1 MHALFTTIPFVLTL
15 SMASAAPARAQEPGG
30 GQGSP
35 RYDTA
40 TEATFR
46 GTVEAVKQIEAAGRR
61 GPGTHVV
68 LKTAEGAVDVHLGP
82 KGFLDAQKL
91 TVAVGDA
98 VEIVGSRVKVAG
110 ADAVIA
116 REIRRGDQ
124 KLILRDEKGV
134 PRWSGG
140 QNR

>member
-1 MHALFTTIPFVLTL
+1 MHVLLTTLPVVLTL
-15 SMASAAPARAQEPGG
+15 SMASAAPAWSQGPRG

-46 GTVEAVKQIEAAGRR
+46 GTVEAVKQIEGGGYR

-68 LKTAEGAVDVHLGP
+68 LKTADGTVDVHLGP
-82 KGFLDAQKL
+82 KSFLDEHKL
-91 TVAVGDA
+91 TVAAGDA
-98 VEIVGSRVKVAG
+98 VEILGSRVKVAG
-110 ADAVIA
+110 GDAVIA
-116 REIRRGDQ
+116 REIRSGGQ
-124 KLILRDEKGV
+124 TLILRDETGV

-140 QNR
+140 RNR

>member
-1 MHALFTTIPFVLTL
+1 MHVLFTTIPVVLTL
-15 SMASAAPARAQEPGG
+15 SVASTAPAWSQGPRG

-46 GTVEAVKQIEAAGRR
+46 GTVQEVKQVEAGGRR

-68 LKTAEGAVDVHLGP
+68 LKTAEGAVEVHLGP
-82 KGFLDAQKL
+82 RSFLDEQKL
-91 TVAVGDA
+91 AVALGDA
-98 VEIVGSRVKVAG
+98 MEVVGSRVKVAG
-110 ADAVIA
+110 ADVVIA
-116 REIRRGDQ
+116 REIRKGDQ
-124 KLILRDEKGV
+124 KLILRDESGI